1 MTQPPEELTLLLQR
15 AAAGSDSAVD
25 RILPL
30 VYEELRRLAQA
41 RLAAERADH
50 TLQATALVHEAYLRL
65 VDQRQAGWNDRA
77 HFLALA
83 ATAIRRV
90 LVDHAR
96 RKLAV
101 KRGGQV
107 ERLSLTVAE
116 IADAPRQELDLVDL
130 DAALVELAAR
140 KPDHAQVIELRFFGG
155 LTAAEAAEVLQVT
168 ERTIER
174 RWRFARAWLY
184 RRLEGEGEGDSPD

>member
-1 MTQPPEELTLLLQR
+1 MPDNAITLLLGDIR
-15 AAAGSDSAVD
+15 AGDTSAVD
-25 RILPL
+25 RLLPL

-41 RLAAERADH
+41 RLASERADH

-65 VDQRQAGWNDRA
+65 VDQRAAGWQDRA
-77 HFLALA
+77 HFMALA

-96 RKLAV
+96 RRLAA
-101 KRGGQV
+101 KRGGGG

-116 IADAPRQELDLVDL
+116 LADAPGADLDLIDL
-130 DAALVELAAR
+130 DAALAELGAA
-140 KPDHAQVIELRFFGG
+140 KPDHAQVIEMRFFGG
-155 LTAAEAAEVLQVT
+155 MTAAEAAEVLGVT
-168 ERTIER
+168 ERTVER

-184 RRLEGEGEGDSPD
+184 RRLESDGSPDPA